1 MFNRQNFFDQPSK
14 SDMRTQGNIQQI
26 MTVHGDVYTTGCF
39 LDYAYIK
46 KKTKKNNK
54 TFAIK
59 FSKQQA
65 LDPDPKVT
73 QQISINGNIDL

>member
-14 SDMRTQGNIQQI
+14 SDMRKQGNIQQI
-26 MTVHGDVYTTGCF
+26 MTVHGDVYRTGCF

-46 KKTKKNNK
+46 KKKKNNK

-65 LDPDPKVT
+65 LDHDPKVT

>member
-1 MFNRQNFFDQPSK
+1 
-14 SDMRTQGNIQQI
+14 

-46 KKTKKNNK
+46 KKQKNNK

>member
-1 MFNRQNFFDQPSK
+1 
-14 SDMRTQGNIQQI
+14 

-46 KKTKKNNK
+46 KKKKKKNNK

>member
-46 KKTKKNNK
+46 KKKKKK
-54 TFAIK
+54 TIK
-59 FSKQQA
+59 RLQ
-65 LDPDPKVT
+65 
-73 QQISINGNIDL
+73 